1 MAFPLQFFGNLSKLV
16 LSWKFLLKLFVYCP
30 LIIVLTFLAVWLYLS
45 TETISSLVS
54 LDEAQKNAYDY
65 IIVGGGTGNVIDCNS
80 KNSH

>member
-1 MAFPLQFFGNLSKLV
+1 MAFPLQFFRNLSKLV

-54 LDEAQKNAYDY
+54 LDEAQKNSYDY
-65 IIVGGGTGNVIDCNS
+65 IIVGGGTGNVIDFNF
-80 KNSH
+80 KKSH